1 MKRKISESSPV
12 ATTPLIEMEVNDLI
26 VAGVTIDSKIAA
38 LEAQIKKQEEELK
51 KIKGELERRMKE
63 LGVTSLSTEA
73 GSIREVQ
80 KDILAIENYDELT
93 KFILRTKRLE
103 VFQKRLS
110 VSTVSGL
117 LEEGVKVPGIKTI
130 TVTSYKFRKG
140 TL

>member
-73 GSIREVQ
+73 GSISEVQ
-80 KDILAIENYDELT
+80 KDVLTIENYDELT

-110 VSTVSGL
+110 VSAVSGL